1 MKTGDSIRK
10 KTELRE
16 RFMRYALAH
25 AQDGRIPTVAEFR
38 RALGVT
44 NYMLLNCMNELTRE
58 GVIYKKSRK
67 EGTFL
72 SADKNKSVIGLVI
85 EQGRENEY
93 VNTPSWLSG
102 FCGEFSHQSDFML
115 RLIQLPADGDKS
127 ALIRRLGLDML
138 VTTTLSPY
146 RSAPQPEDEKIVY
159 ALTGMTENCQ
169 TPLPANNVISVD
181 EEYWIREYVRS
192 GVRQGKKSFAI
203 ISPRDRIAQVMI
215 DEIQKQGLTW
225 NPECHLTD
233 AKTLKKKLPE
243 IVRQYNIDAV
253 RCTGRY
259 LADFA
264 VAVKKMHGFHP
275 YFPYFGTEDVYRK
288 IKNDYPW
295 LECSFI
301 FEHLDNFYT
310 RLGKIC
316 AEKVFEAVRTG
327 RSIPSEKIKINY
339 SEQYK
344 HLLNNPKGENK

>member
-25 AQDGRIPTVAEFR
+25 AQNGRIPTVAEFR
-38 RALGVT
+38 QALGVT

-72 SADKNKSVIGLVI
+72 TEGQTRSVIGLLI

-93 VNTPSWLSG
+93 INTPSWLSG
-102 FCGEFSHQSDFML
+102 FCGAFSHQSDFIL
-115 RLIQLPADGDKS
+115 RLVQLPADGDKS
-127 ALIRRLGLDML
+127 ALIRRLGLDIL
-138 VTTTLSPY
+138 VVTTLS
-146 RSAPQPEDEKIVY
+146 SNNAALQFEDEKIVY

-169 TPLPANNVISVD
+169 DPLPENNVISVD
-181 EEYWIREYVRS
+181 EEFWIREYVRTAF
-192 GVRQGKKSFAI
+192 RLGKKNFAI
-203 ISPRDRIAQVMI
+203 IAPEDTITRVMI
-215 DEIQKQGLTW
+215 DEIELRGLVW

-233 AKTLKKKLPE
+233 TRMLKKKLPE
-243 IVRQYNIDAV
+243 IVKKYNINAV
-253 RCTGRY
+253 RCTGKY

-264 VAVKKMHGFHP
+264 GAVKKMPDFRP
-275 YFPYFGTEDVYRK
+275 FFPYFGTEDVYRK
-288 IKNDYPW
+288 IRSDYPW
-295 LECSFI
+295 LECSFL
-301 FEHLDNFYT
+301 FEHLDDFYT

-316 AEKVFEAVRTG
+316 AEKVFDAVRTG
-327 RSIPSEKIKINY
+327 RSFPSEKIKINY

-344 HLLNNPKGENK
+344 HLLS

>member
-1 MKTGDSIRK
+1 MKTGNSIRK

-38 RALGVT
+38 KALGVS

-72 SADKNKSVIGLVI
+72 TRGKTRSVIGLII

-102 FCGEFSHQSDFML
+102 FCGEFSHQSDFLL
-115 RLIQLPADGDKS
+115 RLVQLPADGDKS

-138 VTTTLSPY
+138 VITTLGSYRNTSPL
-146 RSAPQPEDEKIVY
+146 EDKKIVY
-159 ALTGMTENCQ
+159 ALTGMAENC
-169 TPLPANNVISVD
+169 TVPLPACNVISVD
-181 EEYWIREYVRS
+181 EEFWMREYVRS
-192 GVRQGKKSFAI
+192 GVRFGKKNFAI
-203 ISPRDRIAQVMI
+203 ISPDDKISQVMI
-215 DEIQKQGLTW
+215 DEIKQQGLHW

-243 IVRQYNIDAV
+243 LVKKYNIDAV
-253 RCTGRY
+253 RCAGRY

-264 VAVKKMHGFHP
+264 AAVKKMHGFHP
-275 YFPYFGTEDVYRK
+275 YFPYFGSEDVYRK
-288 IKNDYPW
+288 IQNDYPH
-295 LECSFI
+295 LECSFL
-301 FEHLDNFYT
+301 FEHLDDFYA

-316 AEKVFEAVRTG
+316 AGKVFEAVRTD
-327 RSIPSEKIKINY
+327 SSFPSEKIKINY

-344 HLLNNPKGENK
+344 YLLTPKKGEDK

>member
-1 MKTGDSIRK
+1 MKIGNSIRK

-72 SADKNKSVIGLVI
+72 SAGKNKSVIGLII

-115 RLIQLPADGDKS
+115 RLVQLPADGDKS

-138 VTTTLSPY
+138 VTTTFSPY
-146 RSAPQPEDEKIVY
+146 RKTQQSEDEKIVY
-159 ALTGMTENCQ
+159 ALTSMAENCHAS
-169 TPLPANNVISVD
+169 LPDHNVISVD
-181 EEYWIREYVRS
+181 EEFWIREFVRS
-192 GVRQGKKSFAI
+192 GVRLGKKNFAI
-203 ISPRDRIAQVMI
+203 ISPCDPISQVMI
-215 DEIQKQGLTW
+215 NEIREQGLTW
-225 NPECHLTD
+225 NPECHLSD
-233 AKTLKKKLPE
+233 VKTLKKKLPE
-243 IVRQYNIDAV
+243 IVKQYNIDAV

-264 VAVKKMHGFHP
+264 AAVKKTHGFHP

-288 IKNDYPW
+288 IKNDYPH

-301 FEHLDNFYT
+301 FEHLDDFYT

-327 RSIPSEKIKINY
+327 KSFSSEKIKINY
-339 SEQYK
+339 SEQYQY
-344 HLLNNPKGENK
+344 LLNTPKGEKK